1 MPTHTQGMTESV
13 SSVRDMGS
21 SDTATVQ
28 ASFPAS
34 PMYLGDISDDE
45 RKEQFQALVLDGEVN
60 DEGHTFG
67 TFNRD
72 YDGAPNYA
80 DVETGAGGLPGSPWV
95 PNPVSPGPGS
105 LNPADQVD
113 PPDGWGMT
121 PGDGWGQGVGSQ
133 LEPAASSAA
142 QSAGTL
148 GDYSLGTAWG
158 SGS

>member
-1 MPTHTQGMTESV
+1 MPTHTQGMTEAV
-13 SSVRDMGS
+13 STVRDLGS

-34 PMYLGDISDDE
+34 PIFTGDITDDE
-45 RKEQFQALVLDGEVN
+45 RKEQFQTLVLDGEVN

-72 YDGAPNYA
+72 YDGAPVMA
-80 DVETGAGGLPGSPWV
+80 DVETGGGGLPGSAYV

-105 LNPADQVD
+105 LNPADQAD
-113 PPDGWGMT
+113 PPDGWGQV
-121 PGDGWGQGVGSQ
+121 PGDGWGVGVGSQ
-133 LEPAASSAA
+133 LDPAASSAA

-148 GDYSLGTAWG
+148 GDYSLGSAWG
-158 SGS
+158 SGN